1 MKSTL
6 LVVMTALLLGAC
18 VQTGAGPGTNLFA
31 AGGGLAER
39 PIDGER
45 WTMRSGMV
53 QRPDGTVQRMT
64 LHVCPRTACR
74 SPAFVAVSYTPA
86 RGAMP
91 DRATLEH
98 IATEQ
103 MPGRNEMNELVA
115 AARGDGAV
123 NRILVS
129 EVATFKGR
137 PGIAVEIERR
147 RNGGA
152 RSIYQV
158 GGFAFT
164 GNMMISVQS
173 FSTDRSFARRNRDQV
188 LDGINVGRGL

>member
-6 LVVMTALLLGAC
+6 IVALSTLLLGAC
-18 VQTGAGPGTNLFA
+18 VQTGAGPGAHLFA
-31 AGGGLAER
+31 AGSRLAER

-64 LHVCPRTACR
+64 IHVCPRSACR

-86 RGAMP
+86 RSALP
-91 DRATLEH
+91 DRATLER

-129 EVATFKGR
+129 EVATIKGR

-147 RNGGA
+147 RSSGA

-164 GNMMISVQS
+164 DGMMISVQS
-173 FSTDRSFARRNRDQV
+173 FSTDRAFARRNRDQV
-188 LDGINVGRGL
+188 LDGIDVGRGL